1 MSSVLTPIEPYRLAQ
16 QTTERPTVSDRTVF
30 KAKKLPQGYN
40 LSVRI
45 SPRRKGKSLTFVLP
59 LIIYLVIYSWQKYNA
74 FLKDSFFPCLKQW
87 AMDYQPT
94 SNLRP
99 PPKIP
104 PLLFKIIKLGKL
116 CNQFSKQTIRSLFLH

>member
-74 FLKDSFFPCLKQW
+74 FLKDSFFPMPQ
-87 AMDYQPT
+87 AMGNGLST
-94 SNLRP
+94 NLQP
-99 PPKIP
+99 PPS
-104 PLLFKIIKLGKL
+104 
-116 CNQFSKQTIRSLFLH
+116 SKNPSFVVQDY